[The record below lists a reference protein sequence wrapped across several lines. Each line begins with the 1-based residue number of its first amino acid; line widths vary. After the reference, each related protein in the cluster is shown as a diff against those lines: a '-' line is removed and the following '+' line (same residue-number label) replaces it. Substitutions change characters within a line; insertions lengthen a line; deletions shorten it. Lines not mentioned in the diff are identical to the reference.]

1 MKKITSEVLREKYL
15 KFFESKGHSIIDSA
29 SLIPEND
36 PSVLF
41 TTAGMHPLVPFLLG
55 EKHPMGDKLCN
66 FQACIRTNDIDEV
79 GDSGHCTFFEMLGN
93 WTLGECD
100 KTEMIK
106 NSFEFLTQSMGK
118 VFNRVFKA
126 PLISS
131 YIYLMSLL
139 CGYPMGANLVGIFI
153 NKGLITQNQGNK
165 ILSFSSQSGPV
176 FIVGTVGICFFKSA
190 KIGLIILFLHLLS
203 SIICGLIFRNCMIKE
218 KKAID

>member
-1 MKKITSEVLREKYL
+1 MQTKKIKTWDIFSFLIIIFVILLLLININSTVVSTKNALIMWVNNVVPNMFPFMFFTS
-15 KFFESKGHSIIDSA
+15 
-29 SLIPEND
+29 
-36 PSVLF
+36 
-41 TTAGMHPLVPFLLG
+41 LLSFG
-55 EKHPMGDKLCN
+55 
-66 FQACIRTNDIDEV
+66 
-79 GDSGHCTFFEMLGN
+79 
-93 WTLGECD
+93 
-100 KTEMIK
+100 

-190 KIGLIILFLHLLS
+190 KIGCIKNNISLFKSIFYFIFAFIIFYYLWFN
-203 SIICGLIFRNCMIKE
+203 F
-218 KKAID
+218 